1 MNWVGFVRIDVKCD
15 ILLTVVASL
24 QLEHV
29 GEHQTHRQFL
39 YMAGECTA

>member
-15 ILLTVVASL
+15 ILRTVVASL

-29 GEHQTHRQFL
+29 GEHQTHHLSL
-39 YMAGECTA
+39 YMTCERTA